1 MTSSEYKTRV
11 IKEDFVVINS
21 KPHHL
26 DPLWVSG
33 QSVSVWHRGGKE
45 VELPMSVTDTRQ
57 AESGAPSLD
66 RIE

>member
-1 MTSSEYKTRV
+1 M
-11 IKEDFVVINS
+11 INS

>member
-11 IKEDFVVINS
+11 LKDFVVINS

-45 VELPMSVTDTRQ
+45 VELPMSVTDTRH
-57 AESGAPSLD
+57 AESDTPLRD
-66 RIE
+66 RVE